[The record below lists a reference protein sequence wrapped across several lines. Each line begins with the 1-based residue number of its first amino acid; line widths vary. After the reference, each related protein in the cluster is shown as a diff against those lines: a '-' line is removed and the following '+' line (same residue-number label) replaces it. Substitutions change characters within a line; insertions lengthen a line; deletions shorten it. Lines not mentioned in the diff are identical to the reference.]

1 MEGKEE
7 DVRLGANR
15 YRERQPIGAAAQVIN
30 VEAKLTNVCR
40 QISKDL

>member
-1 MEGKEE
+1 MEAKEE

-15 YRERQPIGAAAQVIN
+15 YRERQPIGIAAQVID

-40 QISKDL
+40 QINQDL